1 MANAKILVTGGA
13 GYIGSHATYQLLD
26 KGYAPVVLDNLS
38 CGNRSLIPEAAT
50 FIEGDVS
57 DASTLKAIFND
68 HKIEAVIHFAASV
81 VVPES
86 VANPKLY
93 YANNTGGTLT
103 LLESMV
109 TAGIKHLVFSSTA
122 AVYGEAGLGK
132 KPITEN
138 TPRAP
143 INPYGRSKYMSEI
156 IISDMIKAHGHG
168 LNAVILRYFNV
179 AGAERGGRTGQ
190 SSKNA
195 THLIKVA
202 SEVAT
207 GKRDFLNIF
216 GTDYPTPD
224 GTPIRDYIHV
234 DDLISAHLVALD
246 YLKAGGA
253 SDIFNCGY
261 GRGYSVLEVVAEME
275 KVTGEALP
283 TKSGKRR
290 PGDPPSLVADSKKI
304 RKILGWKPEADSLTQ
319 IISDAIRWEEK
330 LK

>member
-1 MANAKILVTGGA
+1 MAQAKILVTGGA
-13 GYIGSHATYQLLD
+13 GYIGSHAVYQLLD

-38 CGNRSLIPEAAT
+38 CGNRKAIPEAAL
-50 FIEGDVS
+50 FIEGDVG

-68 HKIEAVIHFAASV
+68 HDIEAVIHFAASV

-86 VANPKLY
+86 VANPRLY

-109 TAGIKHLVFSSTA
+109 TAGINYLVFSSTA
-122 AVYGEAGLGK
+122 AVYGEAGSSK

-138 TPRAP
+138 TPPAP
-143 INPYGRSKYMSEI
+143 INPYGRSKYMSEV
-156 IISDMIKAHGHG
+156 IISDMIKAHG

-202 SEVAT
+202 SEVAS
-207 GKRDFLNIF
+207 GKRDYLTIF

-234 DDLISAHLVALD
+234 DDLISAHLIALD
-246 YLKAGGA
+246 YLTAGGA

-261 GRGYSVLEVVAEME
+261 GRGYSVLEVIAEME
-275 KVTGEALP
+275 KVVGKPLA
-283 TKSGKRR
+283 TKSGERR
-290 PGDPPSLVADSKKI
+290 EGDPPSLVADSKKI